1 MENLSAMLATIDP
14 NLLYL
19 GLIAGLWLGVTVIY
33 LPGTGFLEIKAFVIL
48 AACLFVLSQIPGTNW
63 LAVLLLI
70 IGVSAFVLLPFAP
83 SGLRQF
89 AELGLILQAVGGY
102 FLLADRSVSPIVIGI
117 TILLSWLYHRF
128 ALLPMLRRQ
137 RTRTE
142 FDEASE
148 VLGARGRVL
157 KSIDPVGTVYVN
169 GESWTA
175 RSRDTLLPDTEVIVT
190 AKRGLEL
197 MVEKAKRDDTVPV
210 PANGKQ

>member
-1 MENLSAMLATIDP
+1 MENLFAVFTTIDP

-33 LPGTGFLEIKAFVIL
+33 LPGTGILEIKAFVVL

-63 LAVLLLI
+63 LAVLSLI

-83 SGLRQF
+83 SGIRQF
-89 AELGLILQAVGGY
+89 AEAGLILQAVGGF
-102 FLLADRSVSPIVIGI
+102 FLLSDRSVSPVVIGV
-117 TILLSWLYHRF
+117 TILLAWLYHRF
-128 ALLPMLRRQ
+128 VLLPMLRRQ

-142 FDEASE
+142 YDEVNE
-148 VLGARGRVL
+148 VIGARGRVL
-157 KSIDPVGTVYVN
+157 KAIDPVGTVLVK

-175 RSRDTLLPDTEVIVT
+175 RSRDYLTTDVEVIVI

-197 MVEKAKRDDTVPV
+197 TVEKAKREETLGV
-210 PANGKQ
+210 PANGNH